1 MFRCVLPAQGHAGMF
16 GRLSAREHLVVTQD
30 GHLLFSTE
38 DLQCAHLKEGGKGGD
53 ISYLLNYES

>member
-1 MFRCVLPAQGHAGMF
+1 MF

-38 DLQCAHLKEGGKGGD
+38 DLQCAHLKEGGKGGSERD
-53 ISYLLNYES
+53 GEMEGCQRQI